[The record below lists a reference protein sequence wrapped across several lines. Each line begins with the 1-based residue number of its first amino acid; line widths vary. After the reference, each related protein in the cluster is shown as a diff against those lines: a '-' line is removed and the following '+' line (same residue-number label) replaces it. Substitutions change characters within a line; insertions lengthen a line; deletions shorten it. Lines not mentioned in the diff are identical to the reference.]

1 MIKFMPLLYCAPY
14 HFVLNYCKMK
24 LNLEKEKR
32 KLKKCK
38 KVRKKLI
45 IEKLITR
52 KEFIHT

>member
-1 MIKFMPLLYCAPY
+1 MINFMPLLYCAPY

-32 KLKKCK
+32 KLKEMQEGK
-38 KVRKKLI
+38 KKLI

>member
-32 KLKKCK
+32 KLKEMQEGK
-38 KVRKKLI
+38 KK
-45 IEKLITR
+45 TN
-52 KEFIHT
+52 H